1 MSDQLKIMILSGVR
15 EQGKD
20 MFAVQVN
27 DEIYV
32 LDAGLK
38 YPDSSLF
45 GIDVVI
51 PDMEF
56 FEQYGDKVAG
66 IFLTHGHADSIGA
79 LPYILRK
86 WDIPVFGSKLTI
98 ELAKIDVQREN
109 KKRNNRLF
117 NVIDA
122 DTEIDFKNASI
133 SFFHTTHSVPD
144 SLGIVIHAPQGQI
157 VYTGD
162 FKFDPSASP
171 AYRTDMTRLAEIA
184 EGGVLALLSDSSNAE
199 AHFPNASENEVGS
212 YITDVFRN
220 AKGRIIVAGK
230 ASNLNRVQQVIN
242 AAAATGRRVL
252 LTGRDVNKIVHTAMK
267 LGYLEVP
274 DGLLMKFK
282 ELKDMPDKQTVILE
296 TGRMGEPLQSLQ
308 KMANNRHRMIRIHEG
323 DLVFIATTPSHSV
336 ETTVAVTSDMVYRA
350 GGTVVELGRNMHTS
364 GHATGRDIQT
374 LVDLLKPRIL
384 IPVIGD
390 YRLMEAVKN
399 LAVEAGMDPDDVFI
413 TKNGDCLAYD
423 AKRGSFFKTD
433 AVPGEDT
440 MIDGSGVGDVGN
452 IVLRDREVLSDDGI
466 FIAVVTIDR
475 KKKKIIAEPQ
485 VTSRGFVYIKANHQL
500 MNDAIEVIKNSIQ
513 ANFEHKKFDWTELK
527 QDMRSSLEKFLYK
540 QTNRHPVVL
549 PVVMEVNQNR
559 HRAMQKRAE
568 DQEGGKAQDAKKA
581 PNKRKCQS
589 KNPAKKAAPKGKTN
603 GKKKPAG
610 KKPASAAKKSNTKN
624 AKESKSE
631 SKVKND

>member
-1 MSDQLKIMILSGVR
+1 MSDKLKIMVLGGVR
-15 EQGKD
+15 EQGKN

-27 DEIYV
+27 DEIFV

-56 FEQYGDKVAG
+56 FKQYGDQVAG

-79 LPYILRK
+79 LPYILRD

-109 KKRNNRLF
+109 KRRNNQLF

-122 DTEIDFKNASI
+122 DTEIDFKNASV
-133 SFFHTTHSVPD
+133 SFFQTTHSVPD

-162 FKFDPSASP
+162 FKFDPSARP

-184 EGGVLALLSDSSNAE
+184 ENGVLALLPDSSNAE
-199 AHFPNASENEVGS
+199 AVLPNASENEVGT
-212 YITDVFRN
+212 YITNVFRN

-230 ASNLNRVQQVIN
+230 ASNINRVQQVFN

-252 LTGRDVNKIVHTAMK
+252 LTGRDVAKIVYTAMK

-274 DGLLMKFK
+274 DGLLMKAK
-282 ELKDMPDKQTVILE
+282 ELKDVPDEKTVILE

-308 KMANNRHRMIRIHEG
+308 KMANNRHQMITIHEG
-323 DLVFIATTPSHSV
+323 DLVFIATTPSHAV
-336 ETTVAVTSDMVYRA
+336 ETTVAITSDMVYRA
-350 GGTVVELGRNMHTS
+350 GGTVIELGRNMHTS
-364 GHATGRDIQT
+364 GHATGRDLQT
-374 LVDLLKPRIL
+374 LIDLLKPRIL
-384 IPVIGD
+384 VPVIGD
-390 YRLMEAVKN
+390 YRLLEAVKD
-399 LAVEAGMDPDDVFI
+399 LAVETGMDPDDVYI
-413 TKNGDCLAYD
+413 TQNGDCLEYD
-423 AKRGSFFKTD
+423 TKRGQFFRGD
-433 AVPGEDT
+433 VVPGEDT

-475 KKKKIIAEPQ
+475 KKKKIVSEPQ
-485 VTSRGFVYIKANHQL
+485 VTSRGFVYIKANHKL
-500 MNDAIEVIKNSIQ
+500 MNDSIQVIKDAIQ

-527 QDMRSSLEKFLYK
+527 QDMRSSLGKFLYK
-540 QTNRHPVVL
+540 QTNRRPVVL

-559 HRAMQKRAE
+559 HRAMQKKAE
-568 DQEGGKAQDAKKA
+568 DAAEGNKEKPVKKNNRKKQTRPA
-581 PNKRKCQS
+581 NKS
-589 KNPAKKAAPKGKTN
+589 AKGKKSVN
-603 GKKKPAG
+603 KNKKD
-610 KKPASAAKKSNTKN
+610 
-624 AKESKSE
+624 SKADD
-631 SKVKND
+631 KR